1 MSFPPNHD
9 AALWFLDEIFPLVLK
24 ARPET
29 KFVIAGAEPP
39 SDLLARSSA
48 RVFVYCHSVHREIL
62 DLLVEAAG
70 RLLHDAVHR
79 VAGMKT
85 VLICHREEPQNR
97 VALARWLASF
107 SELAGVMILEETRDR
122 KMRRFRRELKRVGW
136 LRFLDVIAFR
146 LYYRLFLAASDRQW
160 EESAI
165 AAISAKY
172 PEPGPATQYLIT
184 TSPNT
189 EEGTAFLKRC
199 SPDLVIARCKQI
211 LSERVFTIPR
221 RGTLVMHPGVC
232 PEYRNAHG
240 CFWALANR
248 ELDKVGMTLLQI
260 DKGVDTGPI
269 YGYYS
274 YRYDEVAESHFII
287 QSRVVLD
294 NLDALREKLAEVN
307 EGCATRIN
315 VSGRRSIEWG
325 QPWLT
330 RYLKW
335 KADARRGRGRGQ

>member
-1 MSFPPNHD
+1 
-9 AALWFLDEIFPLVLK
+9 
-24 ARPET
+24 
-29 KFVIAGAEPP
+29 
-39 SDLLARSSA
+39 
-48 RVFVYCHSVHREIL
+48 
-62 DLLVEAAG
+62 
-70 RLLHDAVHR
+70 
-79 VAGMKT
+79 MKT

-107 SELAGVMILEETRDR
+107 SELAGVMILQETRDR
-122 KMRRFRRELKRVGW
+122 KMRRFRRELRRVGW

-146 LYYRLFLAASDRQW
+146 LYYRLFFARQDRQW
-160 EESAI
+160 EESVI
-165 AAISAKY
+165 ASISAKY
-172 PEPGPATQYLIT
+172 AEPRPETRYLVT

-189 EEGTAFLKRC
+189 EEGVAFLKQC
-199 SPDLVIARCKQI
+199 DPDIVLARCKQI
-211 LSERVFTIPR
+211 LNERVFSIPR
-221 RGTLVMHPGVC
+221 RGTLVMHPGIC

-248 ELDKVGMTLLQI
+248 DLDKVGMTLLQI

-274 YRYDEVAESHFII
+274 YPFDEVGESHFVI

-294 NLDALREKLAEVN
+294 NLDVLRDKLE
-307 EGCATRIN
+307 EIN
-315 VSGRRSIEWG
+315 QGQAARLDVSGRCSGEWG

-335 KADARRGRGRGQ
+335 KADARQRRRRVQ